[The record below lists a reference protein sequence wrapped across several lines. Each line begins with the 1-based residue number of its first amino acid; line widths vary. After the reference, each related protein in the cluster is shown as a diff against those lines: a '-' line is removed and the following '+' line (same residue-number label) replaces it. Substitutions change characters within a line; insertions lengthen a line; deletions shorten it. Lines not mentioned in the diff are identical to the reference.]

1 MLDVQSLVVVKVYSQ
16 LTVRKVL
23 VPGAIGGFGLKVT
36 LPEGGAK
43 KRERKHG
50 WMKEGR

>member
-43 KRERKHG
+43 KKERG
-50 WMKEGR
+50 SMDG